1 MVSGVASKVRLN
13 QPVILT
19 PCCGVGSREYFHA
32 APGHAVGHTIF
43 TVTSEGKSFVFLGD
57 LSHHAVLLLEKP
69 RMEFA
74 YDTDPKQAA
83 ATRVK
88 LLDMLAANKTA
99 VMSYH
104 FAWPGY
110 GHVVKNGDGFRYIPE
125 PMNMTL

>member
-1 MVSGVASKVRLN
+1 M
-13 QPVILT
+13 
-19 PCCGVGSREYFHA
+19 
-32 APGHAVGHTIF
+32 GHTVF
-43 TVTSEGKSFVFLGD
+43 MVTSAGKSFCFMGD

-69 RMEFA
+69 RMEFS

-88 LLDMLAANKTA
+88 LPDTIAANKTL

-110 GHVVKNGDGFRYIPE
+110 GHVAKTGDGFHCYAE
-125 PMNMTL
+125 PMNMLL

>member
-1 MVSGVASKVRLN
+1 MPR
-13 QPVILT
+13 
-19 PCCGVGSREYFHA
+19 
-32 APGHAVGHTIF
+32 PGIPWGNTIF

-110 GHVVKNGDGFRYIPE
+110 GHVVKNCDGFRYIAE